1 MNISRR
7 ELRVL
12 LLHEFRL
19 GRKATE
25 AARNIRSTMGKDV
38 LSIRTAQRWF
48 NQFNEGNFE
57 LDDLPHSGRP
67 LEVNIDV
74 LKQLIEEEPRLTS
87 RFLAER
93 LGCSHVT
100 VEKHLGELGK
110 TWKYGVWIPHI
121 LSSFQLKQRINA
133 CIELLTSHRNY
144 QWLNNIITSDEKWV
158 VYVNYTRKRQWLEAG
173 QSGIATPKNELHPS
187 KVMLSV
193 WWGTRGVIHWELIPT
208 GSTITSDLYCQQ
220 LDRVSAKLHE
230 KQNKVYYLHDN
241 ARPHVAKLTCEKLL
255 ELGWTVLPHP
265 PYSPDLAPTDYH
277 LFRSLANHL
286 QEKKFDNEHDLKI
299 YIHNFFSDKPQEF
312 YKRGIFSLPDRW
324 RQVINSDGAYII

>member
-25 AARNIRSTMGKDV
+25 AARNIRSRMGKDV

-48 NQFNEGNFE
+48 NQFNECNFE

-173 QSGIATPKNELHPS
+173 QSGIETPKN
-187 KVMLSV
+187 
-193 WWGTRGVIHWELIPT
+193 
-208 GSTITSDLYCQQ
+208 
-220 LDRVSAKLHE
+220 
-230 KQNKVYYLHDN
+230 
-241 ARPHVAKLTCEKLL
+241 
-255 ELGWTVLPHP
+255 
-265 PYSPDLAPTDYH
+265 
-277 LFRSLANHL
+277 
-286 QEKKFDNEHDLKI
+286 
-299 YIHNFFSDKPQEF
+299 
-312 YKRGIFSLPDRW
+312 
-324 RQVINSDGAYII
+324 